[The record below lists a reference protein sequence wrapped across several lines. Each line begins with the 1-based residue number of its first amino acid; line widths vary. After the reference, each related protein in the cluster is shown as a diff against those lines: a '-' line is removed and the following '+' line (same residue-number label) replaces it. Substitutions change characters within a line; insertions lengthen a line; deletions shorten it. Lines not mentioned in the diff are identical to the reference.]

1 MEDIPIP
8 VTNNSPKF
16 LDQLRL
22 FMRAQNKAY
31 KTEQTYISWCWRFI
45 CFHNKRSPRQLGAA
59 DIEAFLTHLAINKNV
74 AINTQKTALNA
85 LMFMFNQ
92 FLKSDIK
99 ELDFNYAKVPRN
111 IPVVFTHAEALAVV
125 DKLEGNYMLMA
136 RLMYGSGLR
145 VSECARLRVQD
156 LDFGMNNLIVR
167 NGKGNK
173 SRCTVLPTKLIPEL
187 KEQIDFVE
195 AQHRIDMRDN
205 VGEVYLPH
213 ALNRKYPRA
222 ATQLA
227 WQYLFPAKAIAKDPR
242 SNKRRRHHVM
252 VSSLQKQVGQAIRE
266 ARILK
271 KSGCHTFRHSFAT
284 RLLLKGYDIRTIQ
297 ELLGHNDIR
306 TTEIYLHV
314 VRQGGRGVISPIDDD

>member
-1 MEDIPIP
+1 MDDIPKPI
-8 VTNNSPKF
+8 NADSPKF
-16 LDQLRL
+16 LEQLRL
-22 FMRAQNKAY
+22 FIRAQNKAY
-31 KTEQTYISWCWRFI
+31 TTEQAYIAWCRRFI
-45 CFHNKRSPRQLGAA
+45 YFHNKRDPRTMGPE
-59 DIEAFLTHLAINKNV
+59 DIERFLSHLAINNNV

-92 FLKSDIK
+92 FLKADIK

-111 IPVVFTHAEALAVV
+111 IPVVFTHDEALAVV
-125 DKLEGNYMLMA
+125 AKLEGNYKLMA
-136 RLMYGSGLR
+136 NLMYGSGLR
-145 VSECARLRVQD
+145 VSECVRLRVQD

-173 SRCTVLPTKLIPEL
+173 SRCTILPTKLVLEL
-187 KEQIDFVE
+187 KQQIDYVE
-195 AQHRIDMRDN
+195 AQHRVDMRDN

-213 ALNRKYPRA
+213 ALSRKYPRA

-227 WQYLFPAKAIAKDPR
+227 WQYVFPAKAIAKDPR
-242 SNKRRRHHVM
+242 SDKRRRHHVM

-271 KSGCHTFRHSFAT
+271 KSGSHTFRHSFAT
-284 RLLLKGYDIRTIQ
+284 RLLIKGYDIRTIQ

-314 VRQGGRGVISPIDDD
+314 VRQGGRGVISPIDDE